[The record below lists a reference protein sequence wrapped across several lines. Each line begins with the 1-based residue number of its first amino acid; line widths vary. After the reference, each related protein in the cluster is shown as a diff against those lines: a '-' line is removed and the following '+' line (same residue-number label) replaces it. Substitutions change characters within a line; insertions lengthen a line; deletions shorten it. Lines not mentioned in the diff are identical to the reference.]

1 MPRQP
6 LPIGHYG
13 NIAAKQ
19 LADAKNG
26 QPRWRASAR
35 YRDHDGTTRTI
46 QAIGTSKANAV
57 QRLKNSVTDR
67 TTQTAGDITPDTR
80 LHELAQLWIDE
91 LTIENRVS
99 IQTIQAYRD
108 EIGPAPTSANPRPI
122 TIIDGIGNLRVR
134 EATTSRIDRFL
145 KTIATNHP
153 SKARRVKAILS
164 GMLGMAARHDAIPTN
179 PVRETAS
186 IRRGKTDPRA
196 LTLDELQ
203 ALRSRVRLWMS
214 GAQMPEDEKPRQ
226 KGGQARNQGLLDV
239 VDVLLATGARIGEV
253 LALRWCDID
262 LAASPPR
269 ATICG
274 TVVRVEGE
282 GLKRQDFPKGKKPRI
297 VLLPKF
303 AVDTLMRLKMNAIP
317 NEWDVIFPSDRGT
330 LRDPHNLRRQWR
342 DARGAEWAWV
352 TPHSFRRTVA
362 TLVDREYGSKEAAAQ
377 LGHSGTAVTEKHYIA
392 KAEEAP
398 DLTAVLDQLGGSYRS
413 Q

>member
-13 NIAAKQ
+13 NIATKQ
-19 LADAKNG
+19 LADSANG
-26 QPRWRASAR
+26 QARWRASAR

-46 QAIGTSKANAV
+46 QAIGTSKANAI
-57 QRLKNSVTDR
+57 QRLKNSITDR
-67 TTQTAGDITPDTR
+67 TTQNAGDITPDTR
-80 LHELAQLWIDE
+80 LHELAKLWIDE

-108 EIGPAPTSANPRPI
+108 EIGPATTGTDTI

-145 KTIATNHP
+145 KGIATNHP
-153 SKARRVKAILS
+153 SKARRIKAILS
-164 GMLGMAARHDAIPTN
+164 GMLGMAARHDAIATN

-186 IRRGKTDPRA
+186 IRRGKADPRA

-203 ALRSRVRLWMS
+203 ALRSRVRLWMT
-214 GAQMPEDEKPRQ
+214 GAQMPEDKKPRQ
-226 KGGQARNQGLLDV
+226 KGGQQRNQQLLDV

-253 LALRWCDID
+253 LALRWADVD

-269 ATICG
+269 ATIAG
-274 TVVRVEGE
+274 TVVRVDGQ
-282 GLKRQDFPKGKKPRI
+282 GLKRQEFPKSKKPRI

-303 AVDTLMRLKMNAIP
+303 AVDTLMRLKMNATP
-317 NEWDVIFPSDRGT
+317 NEHDVIFPSDRGT

-342 DARGAEWAWV
+342 DARGQEWAWV

-398 DLTAVLDQLGGSYRS
+398 DLTAVLNRLGGR